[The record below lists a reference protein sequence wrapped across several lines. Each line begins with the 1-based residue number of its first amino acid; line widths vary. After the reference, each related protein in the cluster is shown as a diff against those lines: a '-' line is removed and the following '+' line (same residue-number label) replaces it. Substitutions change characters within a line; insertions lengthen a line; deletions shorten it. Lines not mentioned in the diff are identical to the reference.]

1 MSLLCYSFRP
11 TTTSLSL
18 GTKCHLLSP
27 HQTPTTHSRAMGP
40 ARIWVPGCK
49 TLRVGG
55 FLEMFKELTPHLS
68 FKNIKKTKGVMNG
81 GKCLS

>member
-1 MSLLCYSFRP
+1 MLQLP
-11 TTTSLSL
+11 THYHIPEPGLSAPH
-18 GTKCHLLSP
+18 TKCHLLSP

-81 GKCLS
+81 G